1 MDHRL
6 VEYRAIVSLGVLA
19 LVACAATS
27 PAAAGC
33 DATPPLLNAL
43 AVSTPSIDTTLGQQ
57 TVVCDMTV
65 VDDWSGVEKATCEF
79 ESSFLGQTRSC
90 SASQAA
96 SGHARDGVFSCSVAF
111 PRFVDSGTWFA
122 RIKLVDG
129 AGNARTLLPPSQLL
143 VSSDADLVAPVLSG
157 FSFSPASADVS
168 LSDETIT
175 CTMQVADAKSG
186 VDLVTCTLAAPASG
200 QEHGCDATQPVPG
213 TSTYTCSFRLP
224 QHVENGSWTPTVRVR
239 DRVGNV
245 ADVPSGSSL
254 AVTSATPDTVAG
266 AGGPGLFPTTVST
279 GEAPRAVRCTMNLS
293 DMPSGVDTARC
304 RLTQTDPVD
313 PTLVRMAEC
322 TSYRPVPGSPYAGI
336 FRCGLTLPR
345 SSPVGPWTAEVLVI
359 DRAGNEATYASGA
372 QVDVVDCSIGDL
384 ETTARFSNPTTL
396 EWDPIAGASRYN
408 VYRGDLAGLVDGNL
422 DGLPDGGYGACQNG
436 RDPDPTDTTFV
447 DTDVPGP
454 VEIGFHYLV
463 SYTTPLQ
470 ETGLGYNRAGTP
482 RTVFAVCP

>member
-1 MDHRL
+1 MNHRL

-19 LVACAATS
+19 LVACTASS

-33 DATPPLLNAL
+33 DATPPQLNAL
-43 AVSTPSIDTTLGQQ
+43 VFSTPSIDTTLSQQ

-65 VDDWSGVEKATCEF
+65 VDDWSGVEKATCEL

-90 SASQAA
+90 STSEAA
-96 SGHARDGVFSCSVAF
+96 SGHARDGMFSCSVAF

-122 RIKLVDG
+122 RIKLVDA
-129 AGNARTLLPPSQLL
+129 AGNARTILPSSQLF
-143 VSSDADLVAPVLSG
+143 VSSDADVVAPVLSG
-157 FSFSPASADVS
+157 FSFSPASVDVS
-168 LSDETIT
+168 LSDETVT
-175 CTMQVADAKSG
+175 CTMQVTDAKSG
-186 VDLVTCTLAAPASG
+186 VELVRCTLAAPGSG
-200 QEHGCDATQPVPG
+200 QEHGCDATQPAPG
-213 TSTYTCSFRLP
+213 TSTYSCSFRLP
-224 QHVENGSWTPTVRVR
+224 QHAESGSWAPTVRLR

-245 ADVPSGSSL
+245 ADVPFGPSL
-254 AVTSATPDTVAG
+254 AVNSATPDTVDPALSG
-266 AGGPGLFPTTVST
+266 AGLFPTTAST
-279 GEAPRAVRCTMNLS
+279 GEAPRAVRCSMSVS
-293 DMPSGVDTARC
+293 DAVSGVVTARC

-322 TSYRPVPGSPYAGI
+322 TSYRASPGTPQAGI

-345 SSPVGPWTAEVLVI
+345 SSAAGPWTAEVLVV
-359 DRAGNEATYASGA
+359 DRAGNESTFVTGA
-372 QVDVVDCSIGDL
+372 QIVTDCSNGDL
-384 ETTARFSNPTTL
+384 ETTARFSDPTTL
-396 EWDPIAGASRYN
+396 EWDPIVGASRYN

-422 DGLPDGGYGACQNG
+422 DSLPDGGYGACQNG

-463 SYTTPLQ
+463 SYTTTLS
-470 ETGLGYNRAGTP
+470 ETGLGYDRAGRL